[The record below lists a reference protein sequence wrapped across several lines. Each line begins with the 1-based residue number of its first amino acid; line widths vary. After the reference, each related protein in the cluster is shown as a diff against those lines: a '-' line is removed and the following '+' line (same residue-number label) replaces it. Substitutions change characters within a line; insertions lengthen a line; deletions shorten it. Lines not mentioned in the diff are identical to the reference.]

1 MLPRRVL
8 HPPVSDA
15 VRDCLNERYARSLV
29 TEVIVLGVR
38 TRCRNQRDRVDSE
51 VHDVDHLSRLCR
63 CRCSREGITSRTW
76 LLTGLASWMPMIRS
90 LASDALCADG
100 DRRRRIVGAA
110 TSEAPLNR
118 RLTHAGRFGTPLP
131 REGSVRVAAI
141 NGSGRPACAV
151 SRRRYT
157 NSGTNP

>member
-29 TEVIVLGVR
+29 TPVIVLGVR
-38 TRCRNQRDRVDSE
+38 ARCRNERDRVDSE

-63 CRCSREGITSRTW
+63 CRCSREGITSQTW
-76 LLTGLASWMPMIRS
+76 LTESTSMPMIRS
-90 LASDALCADG
+90 WASDARCADG
-100 DRRRRIVGAA
+100 DLRRRIVGAA
-110 TSEAPLNR
+110 SVEAHLNR